1 MNYEIIYKN
10 NCFID
15 FKKTFNLKKLFL
27 QKLIKLDIN

>member
-15 FKKTFNLKKLFL
+15 FKKTFNLKELFFTETH
-27 QKLIKLDIN
+27 